1 MKKTLSRSSEISREP
16 VVLIFDKKGDL
27 GNALALFLGSGLKKV
42 LVSGKDL
49 FSNNSSGDLM
59 YVPIKKGKIPLIP
72 DFAYSCLVIV
82 DAEGDIDKEY
92 LHEFVKKAEK
102 EKARLVFVSSLK
114 NKPFDYKIVD
124 SYKEAYAVVVGE
136 IFGKEIW
143 DVSTLTGSILYQAS
157 VSSSIKIPKM
167 GMDKIHPVFLE
178 DVLVGISKVLFSND
192 LSSRV
197 YFLFPKHPITTLSF
211 SRLIKKISPLVK
223 LDFVKAKTDEENRE
237 GEYEIPKTGEY
248 LLSERYRLE
257 EKIRES
263 SLLSEAEEKDSGYLE
278 NKGAVLRLDEPR
290 KKGKRLYGILV
301 FLLSVIL
308 TPFLASFLLFLVGGY
323 AGFSAQQAVGKGDM
337 QKAFLNADFSY
348 KVFLLTEDSARI
360 ANLELSLVG
369 YSKGLS
375 DFNRLTVFGKG
386 ASFVFK
392 TLADSYIK
400 TQAILEGKDPNY
412 QKDFFI
418 VDNGIKQAML
428 VLEELKTEPLQP
440 KGLLAGVFKMD
451 KALLVLKSLNNYS
464 MIFDLAGSLS
474 DNAPQIF
481 GVNNKKTYLVLF
493 QNNMELRPGG
503 GFIGSYGILSF
514 DKGRIGNFSTS
525 DVYDADGQ
533 LKGHVEPPY
542 PIRRYLLNPNWYLR
556 DSNFDVDFTRDA
568 SSSAFFLNQET
579 GQVVDGVIAVDVSF
593 VKNLLRAIGPVYV
606 PDYNENVTSNNVY
619 LLTEEHAE
627 KNFFPGSTQK
637 KDFLRSLLT
646 AMEVKFKSGNIDYA
660 RLFKA
665 INNSIEEKHLLFAF
679 SNPSLQGIFTANG
692 VSSSLWDNRQNDSSS
707 FNDFLGVNEAN
718 LGANKANYFLKRS
731 IKKTVSIDNK
741 GGVTSTVSVKYQNSG
756 SKWPGGDYKTYIRFI
771 VPFGS
776 MVSDIT
782 IDGQKQKIVP
792 AVTDPSIYEAKNFVP
807 PHGLEVET
815 YNEEGKTII
824 GFLIIVPSEKSKT
837 VTISYESSQNLAMES
852 GFFTYDLKVFKQPG
866 TESDPFSLTINYPS
880 GFRVYHSNYK
890 LNTHKNST
898 NIFTGLNTDKEYD
911 IEFSKK

>member
-337 QKAFLNADFSY
+337 QKAF
-348 KVFLLTEDSARI
+348 
-360 ANLELSLVG
+360 
-369 YSKGLS
+369 
-375 DFNRLTVFGKG
+375 
-386 ASFVFK
+386 
-392 TLADSYIK
+392 
-400 TQAILEGKDPNY
+400 
-412 QKDFFI
+412 
-418 VDNGIKQAML
+418 
-428 VLEELKTEPLQP
+428 
-440 KGLLAGVFKMD
+440 
-451 KALLVLKSLNNYS
+451 
-464 MIFDLAGSLS
+464 
-474 DNAPQIF
+474 
-481 GVNNKKTYLVLF
+481 
-493 QNNMELRPGG
+493 
-503 GFIGSYGILSF
+503 
-514 DKGRIGNFSTS
+514 
-525 DVYDADGQ
+525 
-533 LKGHVEPPY
+533 
-542 PIRRYLLNPNWYLR
+542 
-556 DSNFDVDFTRDA
+556 
-568 SSSAFFLNQET
+568 
-579 GQVVDGVIAVDVSF
+579 
-593 VKNLLRAIGPVYV
+593 
-606 PDYNENVTSNNVY
+606 
-619 LLTEEHAE
+619 
-627 KNFFPGSTQK
+627 
-637 KDFLRSLLT
+637 
-646 AMEVKFKSGNIDYA
+646 
-660 RLFKA
+660 
-665 INNSIEEKHLLFAF
+665 
-679 SNPSLQGIFTANG
+679 
-692 VSSSLWDNRQNDSSS
+692 
-707 FNDFLGVNEAN
+707 
-718 LGANKANYFLKRS
+718 
-731 IKKTVSIDNK
+731 
-741 GGVTSTVSVKYQNSG
+741 
-756 SKWPGGDYKTYIRFI
+756 
-771 VPFGS
+771 
-776 MVSDIT
+776 
-782 IDGQKQKIVP
+782 
-792 AVTDPSIYEAKNFVP
+792 
-807 PHGLEVET
+807 
-815 YNEEGKTII
+815 
-824 GFLIIVPSEKSKT
+824 
-837 VTISYESSQNLAMES
+837 
-852 GFFTYDLKVFKQPG
+852 
-866 TESDPFSLTINYPS
+866 
-880 GFRVYHSNYK
+880 
-890 LNTHKNST
+890 
-898 NIFTGLNTDKEYD
+898 
-911 IEFSKK
+911 